1 VVGRAQLGRLTGG
14 RLGSHR
20 IMALRHHPQF
30 NTDERQ
36 VEAIV
41 AQENPTEQ

>member
-1 VVGRAQLGRLTGG
+1 VVGGAQIVRLTAH
-14 RLGSHR
+14 RLGSQR
-20 IMALRHHPQF
+20 IVALRHHPQF

-41 AQENPTEQ
+41 AQENPTGQ